1 MHRAWPVLAV
11 LLCGMARG
19 QAPAYSAAGIV
30 NASDFSAGPF
40 APNSVLSLFGSN
52 LSNTPAAVS
61 ASETA
66 GGALTNQLGNVSVLV
81 ANMPA
86 PLLYVSN
93 SQINFLIP
101 TELIPGAVT
110 VCVVRQGVS
119 GPIVTIALVNGA
131 PALFPSTDGYALAV
145 DWNNGNALAS
155 AQASAQAGDTVIVY
169 LTGLGAAGNTPTG
182 QVPGNA
188 FQINNLSSLKVY
200 LNGVAVDPLYVKYAG
215 VTPGWAGLYQI
226 NLYLTLGLGTD
237 PEIRVAIGDQ
247 LSVAGLKLA
256 VR

>member
-1 MHRAWPVLAV
+1 MHRAWPALAV
-11 LLCGMARG
+11 LLCSVARG

-30 NASDFSAGPF
+30 NASNYSPGPF
-40 APNSVLSLFGSN
+40 AANSVLSLFGSD
-52 LSNTPAAVS
+52 LSNSPAAVA

-66 GGALTNQLGNVSVLV
+66 GGILLTQLGNVSVYV

-101 TELIPGAVT
+101 TELTTGVVT

-119 GPIVTIALVNGA
+119 GPIVNITLVTGA
-131 PALFPSTDGYALAV
+131 PALFPSADGYALAV
-145 DWNNGNALAS
+145 DWNNGSTLET
-155 AQASAQAGDTVIVY
+155 AQAPAQAGDTVIVY
-169 LTGLGAAGNTPTG
+169 ATGLGPAGNTPTG

-200 LNGVAVDPLYVKYAG
+200 LNDVAVDPLYIKYAG

-247 LSVAGLKLA
+247 SSPAGLKLA
-256 VR
+256 VK